1 MRLFVLII
9 LARDLRYMYPI
20 YIYIYIMLTFDLSE

>member
-9 LARDLRYMYPI
+9 LARDLRYVSI
-20 YIYIYIMLTFDLSE
+20 LYIYIYIMLTYDLSE

>member
-9 LARDLRYMYPI
+9 LARDLRYKYP
-20 YIYIYIMLTFDLSE
+20 IYIYIMLTFDLSE